1 MSIIQNIVAVIGFV
15 LCLPFVIAWVV
26 LAMIRGRNRPDDEAN
41 GPLDREAR
49 ESWLGRLAQ
58 RGRVFGERAS
68 LLGRSHR

>member
-1 MSIIQNIVAVIGFV
+1 MNIIQNIVAVIGFI

-26 LAMIRGRNRPDDEAN
+26 LAMIRGKNRPDEEAD
-41 GPLDREAR
+41 GLLDRGER
-49 ESWLGRLAQ
+49 ESWLGRLAR

>member
-1 MSIIQNIVAVIGFV
+1 MNIIQNIVAGIGFI

-26 LAMIRGRNRPDDEAN
+26 LAMIRGRNRPDDEADESF
-41 GPLDREAR
+41 DRGAR
-49 ESWLGRLAQ
+49 ESWLGRLAH

>member
-1 MSIIQNIVAVIGFV
+1 MNIIQNIVAVIGFI

-26 LAMIRGRNRPDDEAN
+26 LAMIRGKNRPDEEPD
-41 GPLDREAR
+41 GLFDQGTR

>member
-1 MSIIQNIVAVIGFV
+1 MNIIQGIVAVIGFI

-26 LAMIRGRNRPDDEAN
+26 LAMIRGRNQAEEAAD
-41 GPLDREAR
+41 GPMGQGVR

>member
-1 MSIIQNIVAVIGFV
+1 MNIIQNIVAVIGFI

-26 LAMIRGRNRPDDEAN
+26 LAMIRGRNRPDEEAD
-41 GPLDREAR
+41 GPLEQGTP